1 MALYPDP
8 ALRTVAQPVTEYGAP
23 AAALGD
29 ALVGAMDRLGAVGLA
44 ANQMHVDARV
54 IALGGAATPTI
65 FVNPRIVQRSDELRM
80 VPWREVCLTLPEI
93 DGVDLLRDEWVD
105 VDFESTDGA
114 PVSTRLTGERAR
126 AFQHELDHLDGV
138 LIIDHTDEASLPP
151 AMARREHALHDARQR
166 RAFARRVEPAARRR
180 ARTVVALAADDD
192 SGGALGPAL
201 AVGALAITAALALGI
216 ASLLGLD
223 VSLLGDA
230 DNRGIGV
237 PLSVNEQRDLMQA
250 GARAD
255 PDAPPPSTA
264 YTEDD
269 RETQALLDIIQGTNA
284 RAK

>member
-93 DGVDLLRDEWVD
+93 DGIDLLRDEWVD
-105 VDFESTDGA
+105 VDYESIDGA

-166 RAFARRVEPAARRR
+166 RAFARRVEPARRR
-180 ARTVVALAADDD
+180 TRTVVALAADDD

-237 PLSVNEQRDLMQA
+237 PLSVNEQRALMQA

-255 PDAPPPSTA
+255 PEAPSTA

>member
-114 PVSTRLTGERAR
+114 PVSTHLTGERAR

-138 LIIDHTDEASLPP
+138 LIIDHADETSLPP
-151 AMARREHALHDARQR
+151 TMARREHALHDARQR
-166 RAFARRVEPAARRR
+166 RAFARRVEPVRR
-180 ARTVVALAADDD
+180 ARKVVALTADDD
-192 SGGALGPAL
+192 SGGAIGPAL

-237 PLSVNEQRDLMQA
+237 PLSVNEQRALMQA

-255 PDAPPPSTA
+255 PDAPPPSTV